1 MASKSTKSTKASG
14 AAEVSTARIKR
25 SRHPT
30 LGAIS
35 VAGYKSL
42 VNKQRIEIRPLTIL
56 AGANSGGKS
65 SIMQPVLLLKQ
76 TLDAPYDPGSLLLGG
91 SNVRLTSAAQVLSKK
106 PGSRAAKEFSVEFE
120 IGSKKIEL
128 CFRHVPKK
136 GLEIFSNTIS
146 DERLETVISRDDDLT
161 ALKKSLGKHISRWP
175 AELTKDGVLEVVRD
189 RSFLNVEMLVED
201 KQFRLPIRLPIFNSG
216 EGLIEM
222 ISKLIHVPGLR
233 GNPERDYRTTA
244 VGDSFPGTFEVYVA
258 SVIKHWQS
266 SKDDRLSQLGTDLE
280 NLDLTWKVKAEQ
292 RDETQVELKVGRL
305 PHSLQGGAQDLVS
318 IADVGFGVSQ
328 TLPVLVALLA
338 AKPGQLVYI
347 EQPEIHLHPRA
358 QRAFAKILA
367 EAAKRGVIVI
377 VETHS
382 ALLLQG
388 VQTLV
393 AKDDLAPELVKL
405 HWFQRD
411 STGVTAVTSADLDDA
426 GAFGDWPED
435 FDDVELKSDNEY
447 LSAAEAKLF
456 AKNN

>member
-1 MASKSTKSTKASG
+1 MTIKSTKPRG
-14 AAEVSTARIKR
+14 AAEISTAKKQRPR
-25 SRHPT
+25 RPT

-91 SNVRLTSAAQVLSKK
+91 PNVRLTSADQLMSKK
-106 PGSRAAKEFSVEFE
+106 TGSSAAKGFSVEFE
-120 IGSKKIEL
+120 IGSRTVEL

-136 GLEIFSNTIS
+136 GLDIFSNTVT
-146 DERLETVISRDDDLT
+146 DEGVAAVITRDADVT
-161 ALKKSLGKHISRWP
+161 ALKTGLEKHISRWP
-175 AELTKDGVLEVVRD
+175 SELCKKGVLEVVRD
-189 RSFLNVEMLVED
+189 RSFLKVELAVEES
-201 KQFRLPIRLPIFNSG
+201 RIRLPVLNPGDGIV
-216 EGLIEM
+216 EM
-222 ISKLIHVPGLR
+222 IAKLIHVPGLR
-233 GNPERDYRTTA
+233 GNPERDYKTTA

-266 SKDDRLSQLGTDLE
+266 SKDDRLSQLGADLE
-280 NLDLTWKVKAEQ
+280 SLGLTWKVEAKQ

-305 PHSLQGGAQDLVS
+305 PHSLRGGAQDLVS

-347 EQPEIHLHPRA
+347 EQPEIHLHPGA

-393 AKDDLAPELVKL
+393 AKDELAPGLVKL

-411 STGVTAVTSADLDDA
+411 TTGVTAVTSADLDDT

-435 FDDVELKSDNEY
+435 FDDVELNSDNEY

-456 AKNN
+456 GKSNPS